1 MEGRNFV
8 DPPIKHL
15 IFHLVLV
22 GSNKQLP
29 SVCCLQLSKMS
40 AHEKNDE
47 SKEESLTT
55 LLDEDQR
62 GELTLLIASATAA
75 MRKTITSSFDANV
88 SNLGSF
94 KAKVADVLRLVSPKT
109 SSKSSPPRTIRS

>member
-1 MEGRNFV
+1 MAAHGKQEG
-8 DPPIKHL
+8 
-15 IFHLVLV
+15 
-22 GSNKQLP
+22 
-29 SVCCLQLSKMS
+29 
-40 AHEKNDE
+40 

-88 SNLGSF
+88 SISESF
-94 KAKVADVLRLVSPKT
+94 KTNRADALRLVSPKT
-109 SSKSSPPRTIRS
+109 LYKSSPPKTTRS

>member
-1 MEGRNFV
+1 
-8 DPPIKHL
+8 
-15 IFHLVLV
+15 
-22 GSNKQLP
+22 
-29 SVCCLQLSKMS
+29 MS
-40 AHEKNDE
+40 AHGEKQE

-88 SNLGSF
+88 SSAGSF
-94 KAKVADVLRLVSPKT
+94 MVMDADILRLVSPKT
-109 SSKSSPPRTIRS
+109 SFKS

>member
-1 MEGRNFV
+1 MILSGSEEH
-8 DPPIKHL
+8 PP
-15 IFHLVLV
+15 LVYL
-22 GSNKQLP
+22 
-29 SVCCLQLSKMS
+29 LQSSKMS
-40 AHEKNDE
+40 AHGKNEE

-88 SNLGSF
+88 SSLGSS
-94 KAKVADVLRLVSPKT
+94 KANDADVLRLVSPKT
-109 SSKSSPPRTIRS
+109 SSKSSPPKTTRS

>member
-1 MEGRNFV
+1 
-8 DPPIKHL
+8 
-15 IFHLVLV
+15 
-22 GSNKQLP
+22 
-29 SVCCLQLSKMS
+29 MS
-40 AHEKNDE
+40 AHGEKQE

-88 SNLGSF
+88 SSAGSF
-94 KAKVADVLRLVSPKT
+94 MVMEADILRLVSPKT
-109 SSKSSPPRTIRS
+109 SFKS